1 MKAIFE
7 GKAIYYYN
15 EDRKEVDFK
24 IDEKVGKRIYYFIT
38 VDKWNW
44 RIQLLING
52 DKNDRGFKNGKKEVK
67 GIMHYKEGYRYE
79 GNFNNDVLE
88 GNGIYVKPS
97 ILISPKNSIYMKKI
111 LKIDILLKR
120 INLKKN
126 MNLIII
132 YYLSNK

>member
-15 EDRKEVDFK
+15 EVRKEGDFK

-38 VDKWNW
+38 GDKWNW
-44 RIQLLING
+44 RIQLFING

-79 GNFNNDVLE
+79 ANLNNDVLE
-88 GNGIYVKPS
+88 GKGIYVKPS
-97 ILISPKNSIYMKKI
+97 ILIYM
-111 LKIDILLKR
+111 
-120 INLKKN
+120 
-126 MNLIII
+126 
-132 YYLSNK
+132 

>member
-88 GNGIYVKPS
+88 GNGIY
-97 ILISPKNSIYMKKI
+97 YMKKI

-132 YYLSNK
+132 Y